1 MTPKTNKGNTSPRL
15 KERASAPGIGKGSV
29 TVEASVGIPLFLF
42 AAVCLIWMI
51 EIQSI
56 RVSMLNASVS
66 AAKSAAEDTAVIPVL
81 NTIRLKSDIV
91 SLIGE
96 DRISR
101 SLISGGTSGIS
112 CWKSHVSPATG
123 DMEITVEYP
132 VQLPLPLFG
141 EPEAELEET
150 FTVSAWTG
158 ASYGE
163 DGTGGGDGRI
173 VYVTDNREVYHE
185 DYRCS
190 HLQLSI
196 RFVPAEELDQMR
208 NADGSRYHAC
218 DKCVF
223 GEAMTGVYI
232 TEDGSKYHNSLG
244 CSGLK
249 RSIQAVGRSE
259 VSGMEGC
266 SRCSGQTS

>member
-96 DRISR
+96 ERISR

-163 DGTGGGDGRI
+163 DGTGGGDGRDATI
-173 VYVTDNREVYHE
+173 
-185 DYRCS
+185 S
-190 HLQLSI
+190 
-196 RFVPAEELDQMR
+196 
-208 NADGSRYHAC
+208 
-218 DKCVF
+218 
-223 GEAMTGVYI
+223 
-232 TEDGSKYHNSLG
+232 
-244 CSGLK
+244 
-249 RSIQAVGRSE
+249 
-259 VSGMEGC
+259 
-266 SRCSGQTS
+266 